1 MLLKL
6 LKTHGKQEDLMN
18 RLSVGEYRKNKGE
31 KTFKFFK
38 TGEIS
43 RKNESYTSELKYP
56 LGLMRLKSLYIP
68 C

>member
-1 MLLKL
+1 
-6 LKTHGKQEDLMN
+6 MN

-56 LGLMRLKSLYIP
+56 LGLMKLKSLYIP